1 MKSVHLTSARPVTR
15 ANFQRAHRLNE
26 TGMPATRKA
35 EDVIAWLQVER
46 SARYKPTASATF
58 CNIYAYD
65 YATLMG
71 AYLPR
76 VWWTTAAISRMKQ
89 GDEVAAAYGQSVTEL
104 NANMLYQW
112 FLTWGRDFGWRSVSA
127 NEAQEQANEGKC
139 VIGVAARVNKS
150 MSGHIV
156 AVAPEGENGSATRV
170 AGMVT
175 VPLQSQAGRTNFR
188 YKAAWWWGKGYE
200 QMMWY
205 VAE

>member
-1 MKSVHLTSARPVTR
+1 MKAVHLTSGRPVTR

-26 TGMPATRKA
+26 SGMPATRKA
-35 EDVIAWLQVER
+35 EDVIEFLQVEK
-46 SARYKPTASATF
+46 SSRYKPTASATF

-76 VWWTTAAISRMKQ
+76 VWWTTAALARLKN
-89 GDEVAAAYGQSVTEL
+89 GEEVAPAYGQSVTEL

-139 VIGVAARVNKS
+139 VIGVAAKLNKS
-150 MSGHIV
+150 QSGHIV
-156 AVAPEGENGSATRV
+156 AVAPEGEQGSALRV

-175 VPLQSQAGRTNFR
+175 TPLQSQAGRTNWR